1 MANISTSPDKKIAVT
16 GGTII
21 IDDTSAITGLTG
33 ICIEATEDT
42 TISVC
47 TGLDAS
53 GGSFNFKTSAL
64 TNWETLKAGDRLYTK
79 DNYQINE
86 VTLTSGR
93 VLVHQF

>member
-1 MANISTSPDKKIAVT
+1 MGNISTSPDKKIAVT

-21 IDDTSAITGLTG
+21 IDGTSAITELTG
-33 ICIEATEDT
+33 ICIEATEVT
-42 TISVC
+42 VISVC

-53 GGSFNFKTSAL
+53 GNAYDFKTNPKS
-64 TNWETLKAGDRLYTK
+64 NWVNLEAGDKLYTK
-79 DNYQINE
+79 DNYQVNA

>member
-1 MANISTSPDKKIAVT
+1 MGNISTSPDKKIAVS

-42 TISVC
+42 AIKEC
-47 TGLDAS
+47 TGLDSS
-53 GGSFNFKTSAL
+53 GNAFNFKTSAL
-64 TNWETLKAGDRLYTK
+64 TNWLTLKAGDRLYVK
-79 DNYQINE
+79 DNYQVND
-86 VTLTSGR
+86 VTLISGR

>member
-1 MANISTSPDKKIAVT
+1 MGTISTSPDQKIAVS

-42 TISVC
+42 AIDVC
-47 TGLDAS
+47 TGLDSNGNA
-53 GGSFNFKTSAL
+53 FDFEASAL
-64 TNWETLKAGDRLYTK
+64 TNWSTLKAGDRLYCKT
-79 DNYQINE
+79 NYVVTA

-93 VLVHQF
+93 VLVHQY